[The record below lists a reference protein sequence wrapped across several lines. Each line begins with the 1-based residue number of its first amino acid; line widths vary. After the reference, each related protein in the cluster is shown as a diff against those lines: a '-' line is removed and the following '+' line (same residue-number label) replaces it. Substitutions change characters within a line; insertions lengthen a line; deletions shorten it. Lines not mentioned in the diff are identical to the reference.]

1 MPAATID
8 APVRDAEYFGPQ
20 HDSRHFITRDDREG
34 EYFGDEQPEAYE
46 PPLDFGRLRRAE
58 VESTR
63 AFQGFRDGRRETI
76 RACAGSSHGA
86 SSDLSEP
93 RLLPELRGVYTT
105 YKENL
110 LPNAPTCKLSTSLK
124 NLMPSAFQ
132 NELATNAYMK
142 RIDFQGLAD
151 EWVGDS
157 LFGIGIAKVSL
168 QKRMVPTQ
176 FGVVPGYQPVADRI
190 SFDDF
195 TFDRTAKSFREC
207 KFWGHYYRADLKWA
221 KSNPDFVPAARAQ
234 LGPIENY
241 ETTREGGERAQ
252 YVGDTTRSVQET
264 VADETMLLEL
274 YVPEHNLIVTFDGN
288 TESEVPL
295 EVRAWNGVPDG
306 PYTFLFFDHLPDN
319 PMPLSFMESL
329 YLLDEVQQTIFD
341 KTSSQALRQK
351 SNIAFRGSAA
361 ADGTRVIEAPD
372 GEYVRVDHP
381 DALRPISTG
390 GFDPAN
396 LAFFMQTR
404 QLFNRAAGNP
414 DALSGLQPQSDTAT
428 QDKLLYGAV
437 TAHVRKMQEKVTA
450 FLTKV
455 VDAIAFYLYTD
466 PVTVYQVEV
475 PLPGNLGALQET
487 ITPEQRKAAWQ
498 NFQIHCE
505 VYSAPPRS
513 PQERA
518 QKTMMFLQTAVFPLL
533 PILQQ
538 QGMMLDAQGLVRMLA
553 RDLGLSE
560 ELGNIII
567 FAAPNDPQQ
576 QDAARQEQSTKP
588 PVSTR
593 TYKRI
598 NETPQ
603 KVGGADADQ
612 QQMRDLLQ
620 MSANRKGAA

>member
-1 MPAATID
+1 MAATIE
-8 APVRDAEYFGPQ
+8 AQPRDAEYFGPQ
-20 HDSRHFITRDDREG
+20 HDSRHFISRDDREG
-34 EYFGDEQPEAYE
+34 EYYGDEQQADAESAI
-46 PPLDFGRLRRAE
+46 DFGRLRRAE
-58 VESTR
+58 IESTR

-76 RACAGSSHGA
+76 RACAGSSHG
-86 SSDLSEP
+86 SSADVSEP
-93 RLLPELRGVYTT
+93 RLLPELRNVFLT

-110 LPNAPTCKLSTSLK
+110 LPNAPKCSLSTSIIK
-124 NLMPSAFQ
+124 LMPSAFQ
-132 NELATNAYMK
+132 NELATNAYLK
-142 RIDFQGLAD
+142 RTDFEGLAD

-168 QKRMVPTQ
+168 QKRMVATQ
-176 FGVVPGYQPVADRI
+176 YGMLPGYQPVADRI

-207 KFWGHYYRADLKWA
+207 KFYGHYYRADLKWA
-221 KSNPDFVPAARAQ
+221 RNNPDFDPTVRAQ
-234 LGPIENY
+234 LGPIDNY

-264 VADETMLLEL
+264 VSDETMLLEL
-274 YVPEHNLIVTFDGN
+274 YVPEHSLIVTYDGN
-288 TESEVPL
+288 TESETPL
-295 EVRAWNGVPDG
+295 EVRPWDGVPDG

-319 PMPLSFMESL
+319 PMPLSFIESL

-341 KTSSQALRQK
+341 KTSAQALRQK

-414 DALSGLQPQSDTAT
+414 DALSGLSPQSDTAT

-437 TAHVRKMQEKVTA
+437 TAHVRKMQQKVTA

-455 VDAIAFYLYTD
+455 VDDIARYLYTD
-466 PVTVYQVEV
+466 PIAVYPVDV
-475 PLPGNLGALQET
+475 PLPGNLGAVKET
-487 ITPEQRKAAWQ
+487 ITPEQRRDAWD
-498 NFQIHCE
+498 NFQIQCD
-505 VYSAPPRS
+505 VYSAPPQS
-513 PQERA
+513 PNERA

-560 ELGNIII
+560 ELGSIII
-567 FAAPNDPQQ
+567 FATPNDPQK
-576 QDAARQEQSTKP
+576 QDAARAEQSTKP

-603 KVGGADADQ
+603 KVGGGGDEQ

-620 MSANRKGAA
+620 MSARNKGGA